1 MLVCVSAFDWRAEAA
16 KAVRAAG
23 GGLAGD
29 AAAPA
34 LRAPLLGDGDCDGG
48 RAAASPAFAADQ
60 AAGHSSC

>member
-34 LRAPLLGDGDCDGG
+34 LLGDGDCDGG